1 MQSGRSRGFGF
12 VYYEAPEDAREVG
25 ITAFVS
31 PYSYVVLFFTVT
43 LTVIFPALRYRSL
56 IK

>member
-25 ITAFVS
+25 CTAFVS
-31 PYSYVVLFFTVT
+31 PYSYVTILFFTVT
-43 LTVIFPALRYRSL
+43 LLWPGI
-56 IK
+56 

>member
-25 ITAFVS
+25 CTDICFLTYIFAAGIGQPPIS
-31 PYSYVVLFFTVT
+31 VL
-43 LTVIFPALRYRSL
+43 LS
-56 IK
+56 

>member
-25 ITAFVS
+25 GMLFVFLYNYAIF
-31 PYSYVVLFFTVT
+31 YSNLIVT
-43 LTVIFPALRYRSL
+43 YEDIEDHRR
-56 IK
+56 

>member
-25 ITAFVS
+25 CT
-31 PYSYVVLFFTVT
+31 VVLFFTVT
-43 LTVIFPALRYRSL
+43 LLWPGI
-56 IK
+56 